1 MAESM
6 EAEVHTLVTCL
17 SHRVDS
23 FRIEANHLAL
33 HGVEISISI
42 SILCIIS
49 NTVEVAAAVSI
60 CGLGHKIL
68 VNVKI
73 CLTQRVNPPH
83 HLLKACIA
91 L

>member
-23 FRIEANHLAL
+23 FRVEANHLAL

-42 SILCIIS
+42 SILCIM
-49 NTVEVAAAVSI
+49 SI

-73 CLTQRVNPPH
+73 CPTQRVNPPH